1 MKKKILKRVIA
12 VVLSLSVMLSGGTSA
27 FAKQADGPEYTLKDY
42 LNDNGINLEKVML
55 LKFVHQLLLKKDINM
70 HNQKKT

>member
-42 LNDNGINLEKVML
+42 LNDNGINLEKGDVVEIRASTSFE
-55 LKFVHQLLLKKDINM
+55 KVKDS
-70 HNQKKT
+70 KYA

>member
-27 FAKQADGPEYTLKDY
+27 FAKQADGPEYTLKR
-42 LNDNGINLEKVML
+42 LS
-55 LKFVHQLLLKKDINM
+55 
-70 HNQKKT
+70 